1 MPENC
6 AAIVIAA
13 KHHELTKVKDTR
25 GTTHTIGALRCKF
38 DFRTNDWLNSAK
50 TAMFCNGDA
59 ILHPEVI
66 DNAIAVPLDSD
77 DECPVPY
84 EVLTDTLPY
93 SIGVWGV
100 TNSGLRIVSKWL
112 VFDAQQGCYTEGNAP
127 EDPEP
132 TIYEQILGIAQGAVN
147 TANKVLSSAEN
158 GEFDGVSVTHSWDG
172 SVLTLNSASGTTST
186 DLVGPQGNGIA
197 YITKTSTDGL
207 VDTYIITYTD
217 GTTTSFTVTNGKDGE
232 PGYTPQKDVDY
243 FDGKDGGYYVP
254 HLQEDGTLI
263 FAPSDS
269 DMRPIGSVGNIKGAD
284 GKGIASI
291 IRTSGNGEAGTID
304 TYTITYTDNTES
316 TFSIYNGKDG
326 EEGKSAYEY
335 AQDGGYEGSEEDFA
349 KKLAKEEITPDWVAT
364 KTAVAGEAVFIP
376 QQTLTSG
383 MWSNLQS
390 SLRAGYVYDVVFN
403 GKVYTCISNI
413 EDGGVYLGN
422 VTLMDS
428 SSTNTHNNEPFCIYW
443 AGAGATAGFFYKDST
458 VNYPVDL
465 KVTNHGGY
473 EYDKMPKEYL
483 PDEVA
488 LKTDIPE
495 KVQADF
501 SQNDPEAPDYVQNR
515 THYEEVVVHGP
526 INITWDGNTEGLVQ
540 AGSAYKV
547 SDLVLTPEY
556 IKTCTIMRNNG
567 TAILA
572 TDVSWDYGVDAI
584 AVGLMYVVSKA
595 NASYNSIVFP
605 EPGIYFLPI
614 TTSLTSDGL
623 TEVVVHQLDEKY
635 IPDTVAR
642 KSEIPEQVQSD
653 WNQSIETAPDYIK
666 NKTHGEIIVVHDS
679 VTEEVTGTSSH
690 PTGYGTLPK
699 ALCTRAN
706 VKMPDGKYIL
716 ITIGGETKK
725 MTTVP
730 TSSPYREEIIF
741 DNGMKMRICLTN
753 KDPLSGMGDRKNFYY
768 QVLPLADSETIDQYI
783 GTQFTVEL
791 VSDELKQLDEKYIP
805 DTIARVADIE
815 NTYALKTDLENVSVD
830 LSAYETIEAA
840 QAKLDEAKVYTDEAM
855 ASISIENIPTIT
867 PDIMMALMDEVQL
880 ACPIADVDNS
890 ILMIDDNT
898 ILIL

>member
-38 DFRTNDWLNSAK
+38 EFRTNDWLNSAK

-66 DNAIAVPLDSD
+66 DNAIAVPLGSD

-100 TNSGLRIVSKWL
+100 TNNGLRIVSKWL

-254 HLQEDGTLI
+254 HLQSDGTLI

-291 IRTSGNGEAGTID
+291 VRTSGNGEAGTID

-326 EEGKSAYEY
+326 EEGKSAYKY

-383 MWSNLQS
+383 MWSNLQAN
-390 SLRAGYVYDVVFN
+390 LRAGYGYDVVFN

-443 AGAGATAGFFYKDST
+443 AGAGATSGFFYKDST
-458 VNYPVDL
+458 VSYPIDL

-495 KVQADF
+495 QVQADLA
-501 SQNDPEAPDYVQNR
+501 QHDPEAPDYVKNRLSIQGDWNIFDSQMFGHIKNR
-515 THYEEVVVHGP
+515 THYLEYT
-526 INITWDGNTEGLVQ
+526 IDEGSYVEASYT
-540 AGSAYKV
+540 AGSACNCRSTMYNWLYDGKEPLENV
-547 SDLVLTPEY
+547 FFFAFVNDELVKLD
-556 IKTCTIMRNNG
+556 TIINYVG
-567 TAILA
+567 
-572 TDVSWDYGVDAI
+572 YQDAI
-584 AVGLMYVVSKA
+584 IDVFKMCG
-595 NASYNSIVFP
+595 NS
-605 EPGIYFLPI
+605 
-614 TTSLTSDGL
+614 
-623 TEVVVHQLDEKY
+623 
-635 IPDTVAR
+635 
-642 KSEIPEQVQSD
+642 
-653 WNQSIETAPDYIK
+653 NM
-666 NKTHGEIIVVHDS
+666 
-679 VTEEVTGTSSH
+679 
-690 PTGYGTLPK
+690 
-699 ALCTRAN
+699 AL
-706 VKMPDGKYIL
+706 
-716 ITIGGETKK
+716 
-725 MTTVP
+725 
-730 TSSPYREEIIF
+730 SPPRV
-741 DNGMKMRICLTN
+741 
-753 KDPLSGMGDRKNFYY
+753 DRKTGKKSLR
-768 QVLPLADSETIDQYI
+768 VDSTATKD
-783 GTQFTVEL
+783 FTLRYGYAYPSGV
-791 VSDELKQLDEKYIP
+791 KTLDEKYIP

-830 LSAYETIEAA
+830 LSAYETTEAA
-840 QAKLDEAKVYTDEAM
+840 QAKLDEAKAYTDEAM
-855 ASISIENIPTIT
+855 ASISIESIT
-867 PDIMMALMDEVQL
+867 LDEIDEI
-880 ACPIADVDNS
+880 CGPN
-890 ILMIDDNT
+890 MTDDNDGNVAVVSVFNDQRVSYNNGNVSVESIFNDNDVTFDDEGNVT
-898 ILIL
+898 IGGL